1 MRLLWTLGLWVLSA
15 GPACAQMAPMPGMA
29 PATTPWAAQN
39 QESMARMHAAMA
51 NSAGGQNEDQAF
63 VRGMLPHHQGAIDM
77 ARTELQFGRD
87 PTLRRLAQ
95 RIVAAQQQ
103 EIIEMRTWLIQHHG
117 G

>member
-1 MRLLWTLGLWVLSA
+1 MRLLSTLGLCVVMT
-15 GPACAQMAPMPGMA
+15 GPALAQTNPMPGMA

-39 QESMARMHAAMA
+39 QDTMARMHDAMDNA
-51 NSAGGQNEDQAF
+51 AGGQNEDQAF
-63 VRGMLPHHQGAIDM
+63 VRGMLPHHQGAVDM

-95 RIVAAQQQ
+95 RVIAAQQQ
-103 EIIEMRTWLIQHHG
+103 EIVEMRTWLIQHHG

>member
-1 MRLLWTLGLWVLSA
+1 MRLLSTLGLCVLIA
-15 GPACAQMAPMPGMA
+15 GPAVAQTAAMPGMA

-39 QESMARMHAAMA
+39 QDTMARMHDAMA
-51 NSAGGQNEDQAF
+51 NAAGGQNEDQAF
-63 VRGMLPHHQGAIDM
+63 VRGMLPHHQGAVDM

-87 PTLRRLAQ
+87 PTMRRLAQ

-103 EIIEMRTWLIQHHG
+103 EILEMRTWLIQHHG